1 MIHGKIHHNAGH
13 FLMYLEPHAAMVA
26 KKIFTRL
33 KDRNAAPGV
42 LTLKASPE
50 TAADLEMLLFRFKH
64 QFEMDGQ
71 TKATIAK
78 LSTEHHDRVSNLEAI
93 MSTAYQA
100 NVNDDLVLPLRGY
113 QRIGRD
119 WMRRAGFGILG
130 DDIGLGKTAQA
141 IGAMATGEHLPAAV
155 VTLTHLTKQWQREL
169 QKFAPHLRSH
179 IISTGKLYPLPTIT
193 LNGKEC
199 GPDVVIL
206 NYGVKLSNWGE
217 VLGRYCKI
225 AFFDECQELRRAEKE
240 PGVFTDKYAGAV
252 SLSMG
257 TGRAIGMSASP
268 IYNYGGEIFNVYDA
282 LRPGCL
288 GEWSEFAAEHCTNY
302 DRSRASLKDPDGFGG
317 YLRNNFLML
326 RRTRKDVGRELGPC
340 QRITVP
346 VDADKAQLDKIEGRA
361 GELARIILGTV
372 KGGKGEARNASAEI
386 ENIVRQATGVAKAPQ
401 VAAFV
406 KGLMDQ
412 GEKVVLFGWHRA
424 VYDIWLEQLKEY
436 NPVMYTGSES
446 PGQKEAARDRFI
458 RGESKLM
465 IVSLRSGI
473 GLDGLQYVANTCVF
487 GELDWSPEV
496 HKQCIGRVHRDG
508 REAGSTVMAYFLV
521 SDSGLDPIMSEV
533 LGLKDEQSTWLMDGA
548 PTAIT
553 QRVDDKI
560 IKRVAEKY
568 AKGVT

>member
-1 MIHGKIHHNAGH
+1 MS
-13 FLMYLEPHAAMVA
+13 FDPA
-26 KKIFTRL
+26 KPYNDLPLLPPKADIETR
-33 KDRNAAPGV
+33 AI
-42 LTLKASPE
+42 LKACIE
-50 TAADLEMLLFRFKH
+50 ARAALAEL
-64 QFEMDGQ
+64 
-71 TKATIAK
+71 
-78 LSTEHHDRVSNLEAI
+78 
-93 MSTAYQA
+93 
-100 NVNDDLVLPLRGY
+100 
-113 QRIGRD
+113 
-119 WMRRAGFGILG
+119 
-130 DDIGLGKTAQA
+130 
-141 IGAMATGEHLPAAV
+141 
-155 VTLTHLTKQWQREL
+155 KQ
-169 QKFAPHLRSH
+169 
-179 IISTGKLYPLPTIT
+179 
-193 LNGKEC
+193 
-199 GPDVVIL
+199 
-206 NYGVKLSNWGE
+206 
-217 VLGRYCKI
+217 
-225 AFFDECQELRRAEKE
+225 
-240 PGVFTDKYAGAV
+240 
-252 SLSMG
+252 
-257 TGRAIGMSASP
+257 
-268 IYNYGGEIFNVYDA
+268 
-282 LRPGCL
+282 
-288 GEWSEFAAEHCTNY
+288 
-302 DRSRASLKDPDGFGG
+302 
-317 YLRNNFLML
+317 
-326 RRTRKDVGRELGPC
+326 
-340 QRITVP
+340 
-346 VDADKAQLDKIEGRA
+346 A
-361 GELARIILGTV
+361 GELIPNQAVLINSIPLL
-372 KGGKGEARNASAEI
+372 EAQASSEI